1 MKILLLSAYDALSH
15 RYWRE
20 GLVEQFPDIEWT
32 VLTLPARYF
41 RYRVRSNPLSWL
53 ADYQP
58 TLKAK
63 YDAVIATSMV
73 DVATLRGLVP
83 SLAATPLWL
92 YCHENQ
98 FAYPAGAAKNNPVAH
113 DLEAK
118 MVFIYNCLAADKIS
132 FNSHWNRDS
141 ALAGM
146 AELFQRFP
154 EKINSSLLDVIAS
167 KSDVLPVPL
176 TEKTHAFTSDSAL
189 DLDSDVDELPLRLLW
204 NHRWEYDKGPDRLL
218 ALVDALEN
226 SGLICELNIV
236 GQQFRQLPK
245 AFSLIETILEQSS
258 TLQKGRWGYIDSAS
272 DYQQLL
278 QQCDVVVSTA
288 LHDYQ
293 GIAILEA
300 VQAGCVPL
308 LPNQIVYPE
317 IFSNEYL
324 YAVAIPN
331 IATHQD
337 AMIKDAIIKDT
348 ATQSETNK
356 TIIDESLTARNMH
369 KQLERWQQQGLPAV
383 PSITH
388 FKWHKQRNSYQKVIQ
403 SLYKH

>member
-53 ADYQP
+53 ADEQQV
-58 TLKAK
+58 LEVK

-146 AELFQRFP
+146 VELLDRFP
-154 EKINSSLLDVIAS
+154 EKINPCLLESITN

-176 TEKTHAFTSDSAL
+176 TEKLNVLPSVLNA
-189 DLDSDVDELPLRLLW
+189 DVNVGKERSPLRLLW

-218 ALVDALEN
+218 AFVDALEA

-236 GQQFRQLPK
+236 GQQFRQIPK

-293 GIAILEA
+293 GIAVLEA
-300 VQAGCVPL
+300 VQADCVPL
-308 LPNQIVYPE
+308 LPNHIVYPE
-317 IFSNEYL
+317 IFSDEYL
-324 YAVAIPN
+324 YPVAIDQGLIDERITAHNMLKLLESWQQGMPLIPN
-331 IATHQD
+331 I
-337 AMIKDAIIKDT
+337 
-348 ATQSETNK
+348 SRFE
-356 TIIDESLTARNMH
+356 
-369 KQLERWQQQGLPAV
+369 
-383 PSITH
+383 
-388 FKWHKQRNSYQKVIQ
+388 WHKQRDYYQKGIQ

>member
-53 ADYQP
+53 ADSQQ
-58 TLKAK
+58 TLQAN
-63 YDAVIATSMV
+63 YDVVIATSMV
-73 DVATLRGLVP
+73 DIATLRGLVP

-98 FAYPAGAAKNNPVAH
+98 FAYPAGAEKNNPVAH

-146 AELFQRFP
+146 SELLQRFP
-154 EKINSSLLDVIAS
+154 EKINPSLLEAIAS

-176 TEKTHAFTSDSAL
+176 NTHTDINSTEPLNSIAS
-189 DLDSDVDELPLRLLW
+189 PLRLLW

-218 ALVDALEN
+218 ALVNALEA

-236 GQQFRQLPK
+236 GQQFRQTPK
-245 AFSLIETILEQSS
+245 AF
-258 TLQKGRWGYIDSAS
+258 
-272 DYQQLL
+272 
-278 QQCDVVVSTA
+278 
-288 LHDYQ
+288 
-293 GIAILEA
+293 
-300 VQAGCVPL
+300 
-308 LPNQIVYPE
+308 
-317 IFSNEYL
+317 
-324 YAVAIPN
+324 
-331 IATHQD
+331 
-337 AMIKDAIIKDT
+337 
-348 ATQSETNK
+348 
-356 TIIDESLTARNMH
+356 
-369 KQLERWQQQGLPAV
+369 
-383 PSITH
+383 
-388 FKWHKQRNSYQKVIQ
+388 
-403 SLYKH
+403 

>member
-1 MKILLLSAYDALSH
+1 VKILLLSAYDALSH

-20 GLVEQFPDIEWT
+20 GLVEQFPDIEWI

-53 ADYQP
+53 ADKQQ
-58 TLKAK
+58 TLQEN

-98 FAYPAGAAKNNPVAH
+98 FAYPAGAEKNNPVAH

-146 AELFQRFP
+146 AELLNRFP
-154 EKINSSLLDVIAS
+154 EKINPSLLETIAS

-176 TEKTHAFTSDSAL
+176 TVRLNASEDSTEALHPLASSTAHSAFDLPTS
-189 DLDSDVDELPLRLLW
+189 PLRLLW

-218 ALVDALEN
+218 ALVNALEA

-236 GQQFRQLPK
+236 GQQFRQIPK
-245 AFSLIETILEQSS
+245 AFSLIEKVLEQSS
-258 TLQKGRWGYIDSAS
+258 TLQKGRWGYIESAS

-278 QQCDVVVSTA
+278 KQCDVVVSTA

-308 LPNQIVYPE
+308 LPNHIVYPE

-324 YAVAIPN
+324 YAVAS
-331 IATHQD
+331 HQGL
-337 AMIKDAIIKDT
+337 
-348 ATQSETNK
+348 
-356 TIIDESLTARNMH
+356 IDESLTAYNICGL
-369 KQLERWQQQGLPAV
+369 LESWQQQGLPEL
-383 PSITH
+383 PNISR
-388 FKWHKQRNSYQKVIQ
+388 FEWHKQRDCYQKGIQ
-403 SLYKH
+403 SLNKH

>member
-1 MKILLLSAYDALSH
+1 VKILLLSAYDALSH

-53 ADYQP
+53 ADKQQ
-58 TLKAK
+58 TLQAN
-63 YDAVIATSMV
+63 YDVVIATSMV

-98 FAYPAGAAKNNPVAH
+98 FAYPAGAEKNNPVAH

-146 AELFQRFP
+146 AELLNRFP
-154 EKINSSLLDVIAS
+154 EKTNPSLLEAIAS

-176 TEKTHAFTSDSAL
+176 NTHTDINSTEPLISIAS
-189 DLDSDVDELPLRLLW
+189 PLRLLW

-218 ALVDALEN
+218 ALVNALET

-236 GQQFRQLPK
+236 GQQFRQTPK
-245 AFSLIETILEQSS
+245 AFSHIEKVLEESS
-258 TLQKGRWGYIDSAS
+258 TLQKGRWGYIESAS

-300 VQAGCVPL
+300 VQSGCVPL

-317 IFSNEYL
+317 IFSDEYL
-324 YAVAIPN
+324 YTVSS
-331 IATHQD
+331 HQGL
-337 AMIKDAIIKDT
+337 
-348 ATQSETNK
+348 
-356 TIIDESLTARNMH
+356 IDESLTAYNIH
-369 KQLERWQQQGLPAV
+369 QQLERWQQQGLAEV
-383 PSITH
+383 PSITR
-388 FKWHKQRNSYQKVIQ
+388 FEWHKQRDFYQKGIQ
-403 SLYKH
+403 SLYKR

>member
-53 ADYQP
+53 ADSQQ
-58 TLKAK
+58 TLQAN
-63 YDAVIATSMV
+63 YDVVIATSMV
-73 DVATLRGLVP
+73 DIATLRGLVP

-98 FAYPAGAAKNNPVAH
+98 FAYPAGAEKNNPVAH

-146 AELFQRFP
+146 SELLQRFP
-154 EKINSSLLDVIAS
+154 EKINPSLLEAIAS

-176 TEKTHAFTSDSAL
+176 NTHTDINSTEPLNSIAS
-189 DLDSDVDELPLRLLW
+189 PLRLLW

-218 ALVDALEN
+218 ALVKALEA

-245 AFSLIETILEQSS
+245 AFSLIEIILEQSS

-331 IATHQD
+331 VVTHQ
-337 AMIKDAIIKDT
+337 DAIIKDT
-348 ATQSETNK
+348 MIKGTTPQSGTNK
-356 TIIDESLTARNMH
+356 TIIDEPLTARNMH
-369 KQLERWQQQGLPAV
+369 KQLERWQQEGLPAV

-388 FKWHKQRNSYQKVIQ
+388 FKWHKQRNFYQKVIQ

>member
-53 ADYQP
+53 ADEQQV
-58 TLKAK
+58 LEVK

-146 AELFQRFP
+146 VELLDRFP
-154 EKINSSLLDVIAS
+154 EKINPCLLESITN

-176 TEKTHAFTSDSAL
+176 TEKLNVLPSVLNA
-189 DLDSDVDELPLRLLW
+189 DVNVGKERSPLRLLW

-218 ALVDALEN
+218 AFMDALEA

-236 GQQFRQLPK
+236 GQQFRQIPK

-258 TLQKGRWGYIDSAS
+258 TLQKGCWGYIDSAS

-293 GIAILEA
+293 GIAVLEA
-300 VQAGCVPL
+300 VQADCVPL
-308 LPNQIVYPE
+308 LPNHIVYPE
-317 IFSNEYL
+317 IFSDEYL
-324 YAVAIPN
+324 YPVAIDQGLIDERITAHNMLKLLESWQQGMPLIPN
-331 IATHQD
+331 I
-337 AMIKDAIIKDT
+337 
-348 ATQSETNK
+348 SRFE
-356 TIIDESLTARNMH
+356 
-369 KQLERWQQQGLPAV
+369 
-383 PSITH
+383 
-388 FKWHKQRNSYQKVIQ
+388 WHKQRDYYQKGIQ

>member
-15 RYWRE
+15 RYWRQ

-53 ADYQP
+53 ADEQQ
-58 TLKAK
+58 TLEAK

-83 SLAATPLWL
+83 SLAVMPLWL

-98 FAYPAGAAKNNPVAH
+98 FAYPAGAEKNNPIAH

-146 AELFQRFP
+146 AELLHRFP
-154 EKINSSLLDVIAS
+154 EKINPCLLESITN

-176 TEKTHAFTSDSAL
+176 TEKLNLSPSVL
-189 DLDSDVDELPLRLLW
+189 DTDINTNVDVDVKVKVKVSKETSPLRLLW

-218 ALVDALEN
+218 AFVNALET

-236 GQQFRQLPK
+236 GQQFRQIPK
-245 AFSLIETILEQSS
+245 AFSHIEKVLEQSS
-258 TLQKGRWGYIDSAS
+258 TLQKGSWGYIESAS

-293 GIAILEA
+293 GIAVLEA

-308 LPNQIVYPE
+308 LPNHIVYPE
-317 IFSNEYL
+317 IFSDQYL
-324 YAVAIPN
+324 YPVAID
-331 IATHQD
+331 QGL
-337 AMIKDAIIKDT
+337 
-348 ATQSETNK
+348 
-356 TIIDESLTARNMH
+356 IDERITAHNML
-369 KQLERWQQQGLPAV
+369 QLLERWQQGLPLL
-383 PSITH
+383 PNISR
-388 FKWHKQRNSYQKVIQ
+388 FEWHKQRDYYQKGIQ

>member
-15 RYWRE
+15 RYWRQ
-20 GLVEQFPDIEWT
+20 GLVEQFPEIEWT

-53 ADYQP
+53 ADYQQ
-58 TLKAK
+58 TLAAK

-98 FAYPAGAAKNNPVAH
+98 FAYPAGAPKNNPVAH

-146 AELFQRFP
+146 AELLHRFP
-154 EKINSSLLDVIAS
+154 EKINPSLLDAIAS

-176 TEKTHAFTSDSAL
+176 TEKPMVLTSAPVAGL
-189 DLDSDVDELPLRLLW
+189 NVDVDESPLRLLW

-218 ALVDALEN
+218 ALVSVLAASNVSVEF
-226 SGLICELNIV
+226 NIV
-236 GQQFRQLPK
+236 GQQFRQMPK
-245 AFSLIETILEQSS
+245 AFSLIEEMLEQSS
-258 TLQKGRWGYIDSAS
+258 TLKKGRWGYIDSAS

-300 VQAGCVPL
+300 VQAGCIPL
-308 LPNQIVYPE
+308 LPNQLVYPE
-317 IFSNEYL
+317 IFSNDYL
-324 YAVAIPN
+324 YAVAVN
-331 IATHQD
+331 
-337 AMIKDAIIKDT
+337 KDEINQSAI
-348 ATQSETNK
+348 NK
-356 TIIDESLTARNMH
+356 TLIDEQLTAQNIYH
-369 KQLERWQQQGLPAV
+369 QLERWQQQGLPEV
-383 PSITH
+383 PSITC
-388 FKWHKQRNSYQKVIQ
+388 FEWHKQRDFYQKVVQ

>member
-53 ADYQP
+53 ADEQQ
-58 TLKAK
+58 TLEAK

-83 SLAATPLWL
+83 SLAVTPLWL

-98 FAYPAGAAKNNPVAH
+98 FAYPAGAEKNNPIAH

-146 AELFQRFP
+146 AELLHRFP
-154 EKINSSLLDVIAS
+154 EKINPCLLESITN

-176 TEKTHAFTSDSAL
+176 TEKLNLSPSVFDTDINTNVNVEVSKDIS
-189 DLDSDVDELPLRLLW
+189 PLRLLW

-218 ALVDALEN
+218 AFVDALEA
-226 SGLICELNIV
+226 SSLICELNIV
-236 GQQFRQLPK
+236 GQQFRQIPK
-245 AFSLIETILEQSS
+245 VFSLIETVLEQSS
-258 TLQKGRWGYIDSAS
+258 TLQKGCWGYIESAS

-300 VQAGCVPL
+300 VQSGCVPL
-308 LPNQIVYPE
+308 LPNHIVYPE
-317 IFSNEYL
+317 IFTNEYL
-324 YAVAIPN
+324 YEVAS
-331 IATHQD
+331 HQGL
-337 AMIKDAIIKDT
+337 
-348 ATQSETNK
+348 
-356 TIIDESLTARNMH
+356 IDESLTAYNICS
-369 KQLERWQQQGLPAV
+369 LIERWQQQGLPEL
-383 PSITH
+383 PNISR
-388 FKWHKQRNSYQKVIQ
+388 FEWHKQRDCYQKGIQ
-403 SLYKH
+403 SLKKH